1 MPSPQPVI
9 GIRLRRSSYHAQPR
23 VLRFRAV
30 PESMSKAGTTED
42 RLAEIAALGKSPDT
56 PVARKQLR
64 KHLSS
69 KSSLVV
75 AKTAEIMAH
84 IEGNDFTSDLI
95 AAFHRF
101 MADPVKTDKG
111 CAAKT
116 AVVKALLAADCDDE
130 ELYLTGIR
138 HVQLEPTW
146 GGRADTAARLRAL
159 CGLGLVQVG
168 SPDAMNELAALL
180 ADKEPDA
187 RIGAAGALGHCG
199 PTAAPLLRFKVL
211 TGDEEPAVLA
221 ECLTALMALSP
232 SASFEF
238 VAGFVDAKY
247 PLLYEHAALALAES
261 RLPGVFDL
269 LKEKW
274 TGTFDREFK
283 QTLLLPIAL
292 TRSDEARDFLVSVLE
307 TGEVRMATA
316 AIATLGIYREDAQMR
331 KRAEEAIEGPNKAR
345 LLAALRRVFE

>member
-1 MPSPQPVI
+1 MAKAPSI
-9 GIRLRRSSYHAQPR
+9 
-23 VLRFRAV
+23 
-30 PESMSKAGTTED
+30 ED
-42 RLAEIAALGKSPDT
+42 RLAEVATLSKSPDT
-56 PVARKQLR
+56 PETRKQLR
-64 KHLSS
+64 KHLAS
-69 KSSLVV
+69 KTSLIV
-75 AKTAEIMAH
+75 AKTAGIIAH
-84 IEGNDFTSDLI
+84 IEGHDFAPDLI

-101 MADPVKTDKG
+101 MIDPAKTDKG

-116 AVVKALLAADCDDE
+116 AIVKALLAADCDDE
-130 ELYLTGIR
+130 ELFRTGIR
-138 HVQLEPTW
+138 HEQHEPTW
-146 GGRADTAARLRAL
+146 GGRSDTAAPLRAL

-180 ADKEPDA
+180 ADKEADA

-221 ECLTALMALSP
+221 ECLTGLMALSP

-238 VAGFVDAKY
+238 VAGFVDPRY
-247 PLLYEHAALALAES
+247 ESLYEHAALALAES
-261 RLPGVFDL
+261 RLPGVFEL

-274 TGTFDREFK
+274 TATFDREFK

-292 TRSDEARDFLVSVLE
+292 TRSDEARDFLISVLE

-316 AIATLGIYREDAQMR
+316 AIAALGIYREDATMR
-331 KRAEEAIEGPNKAR
+331 NRAEEAIDGPNKAQ

>member
-1 MPSPQPVI
+1 M
-9 GIRLRRSSYHAQPR
+9 A
-23 VLRFRAV
+23 
-30 PESMSKAGTTED
+30 KAAPIED
-42 RLAEIAALGKSPDT
+42 RLAELATLAKSPDT
-56 PVARKQLR
+56 PETRKQLR
-64 KHLSS
+64 KHLAS
-69 KSSLVV
+69 KTSLIV
-75 AKTAEIMAH
+75 AKTAEIIAH
-84 IEGNDFTSDLI
+84 LEDHDFLPDLI

-101 MADPVKTDKG
+101 MIDPVKTDKG

-116 AVVKALLAADCDDE
+116 AIVKALLAVDCDDE
-130 ELYLTGIR
+130 ELFRTGIR
-138 HVQLEPTW
+138 HVQHEPSW
-146 GGRADTAARLRAL
+146 GGRSDTAAPLRAL

-180 ADKEPDA
+180 ADKEADA

-221 ECLTALMALSP
+221 ECFNALMALSP

-238 VAGFVDAKY
+238 VAGFVDQHY
-247 PLLYEHAALALAES
+247 SLLYEHAALALAES
-261 RLPGVFDL
+261 RLPGVFEL

-274 TGTFDREFK
+274 TATFDREFK

-292 TRSDEARDFLVSVLE
+292 TRSEPARDFLISVLE
-307 TGEVRMATA
+307 SGDVRLA
-316 AIATLGIYREDAQMR
+316 AAVITTLGIYRDDATMR
-331 KRAEEAIEGPNKAR
+331 RRAEEAIGGPNKAQ

>member
-1 MPSPQPVI
+1 M
-9 GIRLRRSSYHAQPR
+9 A
-23 VLRFRAV
+23 
-30 PESMSKAGTTED
+30 KALSIED
-42 RLAEIAALGKSPDT
+42 RLAEVATLSRSPDT
-56 PVARKQLR
+56 PEARKQLR
-64 KHLSS
+64 KHIAS
-69 KSSLVV
+69 KTSLVV
-75 AKTAEIMAH
+75 AKAAEIIAH
-84 IEGNDFTSDLI
+84 IEGHDFTPDLI

-101 MADPVKTDKG
+101 MIDPAKIDKG

-130 ELYLTGIR
+130 ELFRTGIR
-138 HVQLEPTW
+138 HVQHEPTW
-146 GGRADTAARLRAL
+146 GGRSDTAAPLRAL

-180 ADKEPDA
+180 ADKEADA

-221 ECLTALMALSP
+221 ECLTGLLALSP

-238 VAGFVDAKY
+238 VAEFVDPKY

-261 RLPGVFDL
+261 RLPGVFEL
-269 LKEKW
+269 LREKW
-274 TGTFDREFK
+274 TATFDREFK
-283 QTLLLPIAL
+283 QSLLLPMAL
-292 TRSDEARDFLVSVLE
+292 TRSEGARDFLISVLE
-307 TGEVRMATA
+307 TSEARMATA
-316 AIATLGIYREDAQMR
+316 AIATLGIYREDATMR
-331 KRAEEAIEGPNKAR
+331 KRAEEAIDGPKKAQ

>member
-1 MPSPQPVI
+1 V
-9 GIRLRRSSYHAQPR
+9 A
-23 VLRFRAV
+23 
-30 PESMSKAGTTED
+30 KAPTIED
-42 RLAEIAALGKSPDT
+42 RLAELATLSKSPDT
-56 PVARKQLR
+56 PETRKQLR
-64 KHLSS
+64 KHLAS
-69 KSSLVV
+69 KTSLVV
-75 AKTAEIMAH
+75 AKTAEIIAH
-84 IEGNDFTSDLI
+84 IEGHDFTPDLI
-95 AAFHRF
+95 GAFHRF
-101 MADPVKTDKG
+101 MVDPVKTDKG

-130 ELYLTGIR
+130 DLFRTGIR
-138 HVQLEPTW
+138 HVQHEPTW
-146 GGRADTAARLRAL
+146 GGRSDTAAPLRAL

-199 PTAAPLLRFKVL
+199 PTAAPLLRFKAL

-221 ECLTALMALSP
+221 ECLTGLMALSP

-238 VAGFVDAKY
+238 VASFVDPKY

-261 RLPGVFDL
+261 RLPGVFEL

-274 TGTFDREFK
+274 TATFDREFK

-292 TRSDEARDFLVSVLE
+292 TRADEARDFLISVLE

-316 AIATLGIYREDAQMR
+316 AIAALGIYREDATMR
-331 KRAEEAIEGPNKAR
+331 KRAEQAIGGPNRAQ

>member
-1 MPSPQPVI
+1 MAKAPSI
-9 GIRLRRSSYHAQPR
+9 
-23 VLRFRAV
+23 
-30 PESMSKAGTTED
+30 ED
-42 RLAEIAALGKSPDT
+42 RLAELATLSKSPDT
-56 PVARKQLR
+56 PETRKQLR
-64 KHLSS
+64 KHLAG
-69 KSSLVV
+69 KTSLVV
-75 AKTAEIMAH
+75 AKTAEIIAH
-84 IEGNDFTSDLI
+84 IEGHDFTPDLI
-95 AAFHRF
+95 SAFRRF
-101 MADPVKTDKG
+101 MIDPVKTDKG

-130 ELYLTGIR
+130 ELFRTGIR
-138 HVQLEPTW
+138 HVQHEPTW
-146 GGRADTAARLRAL
+146 GGRSDTAAPLRAL
-159 CGLGLVQVG
+159 CGLGLVQIG

-187 RIGAAGALGHCG
+187 RRGAAAALGHCG

-221 ECLTALMALSP
+221 ECLTGLMALSP

-238 VAGFVDAKY
+238 VVGFVDPKH

-261 RLPGVFDL
+261 RLPGVFEL

-274 TGTFDREFK
+274 TATFDREFK

-292 TRSDEARDFLVSVLE
+292 TRSDEARDFLISVLE

-316 AIATLGIYREDAQMR
+316 AIAALGIYREDATMR
-331 KRAEEAIEGPNKAR
+331 KRAEEAIDGPNKAQ